1 MQNIAIQVQDDYVQ
15 DFMKYVNNH
24 SQNITI
30 SKDGNLEFDPYFYD
44 RKREL
49 QQIRDDI
56 KSGKSTLISFDDFED
71 KTNKLEKELE
81 VKYAN

>member
-1 MQNIAIQVQDDYVQ
+1 MQ
-15 DFMKYVNNH
+15 
-24 SQNITI
+24 TI
-30 SKDGNLEFDPYFYD
+30 SKDKNLELDPYFYD

-56 KSGKSTLISFDDFED
+56 KSGENTLISFNDFED

-81 VKYAN
+81 VRYAN

>member
-24 SQNITI
+24 SQKITI
-30 SKDGNLEFDPYFYD
+30 SKDENLEFDPYFYD

-56 KSGKSTLISFDDFED
+56 KSGKNTLISFNDFED

>member
-1 MQNIAIQVQDDYVQ
+1 MQNIAIQVQDDYIQ

-24 SQNITI
+24 SENITVI
-30 SKDGNLEFDPYFYD
+30 KDANLEFDSYFYD

-49 QQIRDDI
+49 QQIRDNI

-71 KTNKLEKELE
+71 RTNKLEKELE

>member
-24 SQNITI
+24 SENITI
-30 SKDGNLEFDPYFYD
+30 SKDTNLEFDPYFYD

-56 KSGKSTLISFDDFED
+56 KNEKSTLISFDDFED
-71 KTNKLEKELE
+71 KTNNLEKELE